1 MIGRLTGLV
10 EPIDDGRCLIDV
22 RGVGYVV
29 ICSARTLA
37 ATVAP
42 PAMSTML
49 IETQVREDAITL
61 YGFADPAERD
71 WFNKLVT
78 VQGVGPKLAM
88 AMLSALAPDALAAS
102 LAGAD
107 AASLRRVS
115 GVGPNLA
122 KRLVTELGAFA
133 AARGLAAPTRSLA
146 ATASAPTGSGMGS
159 GAAAG
164 ATIGAEALSALIN
177 LGYRRAEAE
186 PALFAALAEAGPGV
200 ALDALIREALRRLA
214 R

>member
-29 ICSARTLA
+29 LCSARTRA
-37 ATVAP
+37 ATAAP
-42 PAMSTML
+42 PALSTML

-71 WFNKLVT
+71 WFNKLIT

-107 AASLRRVS
+107 AAALRRVS

-133 AARGLAAPTRSLA
+133 AARGLAAPGLA
-146 ATASAPTGSGMGS
+146 TPVRLSTPTASP
-159 GAAAG
+159 AAG
-164 ATIGAEALSALIN
+164 GTQGSNLGAEALSALIN

-186 PALFAALAEAGPGV
+186 PILFAALAEAGSGIG
-200 ALDALIREALRRLA
+200 LDALIREALRRLA

>member
-10 EPIDDGRCLIDV
+10 EQIEDGRCLIDV

-29 ICSARTLA
+29 FCSARSLA
-37 ATVAP
+37 AVSAP
-42 PAMSTML
+42 PALSTVL

-61 YGFADPAERD
+61 YGFIDNNERD

-88 AMLSALAPDALAAS
+88 AVLSALAPDALVSA

-107 AASLRRVS
+107 AAALRRVS

-133 AARGLAAPTRSLA
+133 AARGLAANADQQARHA
-146 ATASAPTGSGMGS
+146 ASASTGPVGGVGS
-159 GAAAG
+159 
-164 ATIGAEALSALIN
+164 EALSALVN
-177 LGYRRAEAE
+177 LGYRRSEAE
-186 PALFAALAEAGPGV
+186 PAIFAAVAEAGSG
-200 ALDALIREALRRLA
+200 AGLDAIIREALRRLA

>member
-10 EPIDDGRCLIDV
+10 EQIEEGRCLIDV

-29 ICSARTLA
+29 YCSARSLA
-37 ATVAP
+37 SVAAP
-42 PAMSTML
+42 PALSSLL

-61 YGFADPAERD
+61 YGFIDSEERD

-88 AMLSALAPDALAAS
+88 AVLSALAPDALVAA

-107 AASLRRVS
+107 AAALRRVS

-133 AARGLAAPTRSLA
+133 AARGLAAPTRA
-146 ATASAPTGSGMGS
+146 ASSAAPAVVMGV
-159 GAAAG
+159 GG
-164 ATIGAEALSALIN
+164 EALSALVN

-186 PALFAALAEAGPGV
+186 PAIFAAVAEAGTG
-200 ALDALIREALRRLA
+200 AGLDAIIREALRRLA

>member
-10 EPIDDGRCLIDV
+10 EQIEDGRCLIDV

-29 ICSARTLA
+29 FCSARSLA
-37 ATVAP
+37 GVSAP
-42 PAMSTML
+42 PALSTML

-61 YGFADPAERD
+61 YGFIDTDERD

-88 AMLSALAPDALAAS
+88 AVLSALAPDALVSA

-107 AASLRRVS
+107 ATALRRVS

-133 AARGLAAPTRSLA
+133 AARGLVAPTRAVAAGSLA
-146 ATASAPTGSGMGS
+146 PVMGV
-159 GAAAG
+159 AG
-164 ATIGAEALSALIN
+164 EALSALVN

-186 PALFAALAEAGPGV
+186 PAIVTAVAQAGPG
-200 ALDALIREALRRLA
+200 AGLDAIIREALRRLA

>member
-1 MIGRLTGLV
+1 
-10 EPIDDGRCLIDV
+10 
-22 RGVGYVV
+22 
-29 ICSARTLA
+29 
-37 ATVAP
+37 
-42 PAMSTML
+42 
-49 IETQVREDAITL
+49 VREDAITL
-61 YGFADPAERD
+61 YGFIDSEERD

-88 AMLSALAPDALAAS
+88 AVLSALAPDALVAA

-107 AASLRRVS
+107 AAALRRVS

-133 AARGLAAPTRSLA
+133 AARGLAAPTRA
-146 ATASAPTGSGMGS
+146 ASSAAPAIVMGV
-159 GAAAG
+159 GG
-164 ATIGAEALSALIN
+164 EALSALVN

-186 PALFAALAEAGPGV
+186 PAIFAAVAEAGTG
-200 ALDALIREALRRLA
+200 AGLDAIIREALRRLA